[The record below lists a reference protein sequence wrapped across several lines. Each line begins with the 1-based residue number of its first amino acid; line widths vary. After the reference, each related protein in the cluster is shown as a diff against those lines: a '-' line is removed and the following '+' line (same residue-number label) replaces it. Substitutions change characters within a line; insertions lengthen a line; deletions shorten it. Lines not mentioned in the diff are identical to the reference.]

1 MARHERIPTSVGR
14 GGTNPDLC
22 KKSQLAFPH
31 AMSVAVHIKHV
42 ADGVY
47 ILLH

>member
-1 MARHERIPTSVGR
+1 MKEFLQVSAEAEQIQIYV
-14 GGTNPDLC
+14 